1 MLRML
6 RMIARPPAAPED
18 PEGSV
23 ALPREASRVRVAPP
37 DEIAAAPAKIPSAH
51 ALRWWSPYE
60 GPGHEPTLA
69 VFMTARAYVRCCAH
83 AGSDLER
90 EVGGGLVGGWRRDRA
105 TGRPF
110 IVIEAALPARH
121 TRHGRSFLTFTQ
133 DSLVDLHEEL
143 EARYPQKLLV
153 GWYHTHPGMDIFL
166 SGFDLWLHEH
176 FFPYAWQVALVIEPQ
191 ARHGGFFVR
200 RPDGQP
206 DPRRYTGFSELLRRQ
221 DASEPTFP
229 ETSPRG
235 LPESPGTASGPSFR
249 EGARPGES
257 HGSVV
262 GWANLRLDG
271 ASGDAY
277 GGTTS

>member
-1 MLRML
+1 M
-6 RMIARPPAAPED
+6 
-18 PEGSV
+18 S
-23 ALPREASRVRVAPP
+23 
-37 DEIAAAPAKIPSAH
+37 
-51 ALRWWSPYE
+51 
-60 GPGHEPTLA
+60 
-69 VFMTARAYVRCCAH
+69 
-83 AGSDLER
+83 
-90 EVGGGLVGGWRRDRA
+90 
-105 TGRPF
+105 
-110 IVIEAALPARH
+110 LPARH

-221 DASEPTFP
+221 GASEPTFP
-229 ETSPRG
+229 ETSPGG
-235 LPESPGTASGPSFR
+235 LPESPGTASEPSFR